1 MNKELKRIL
10 DRLERFEAINKEDVP
25 ILLKEVNDLY
35 WSEKLAWQQFE
46 TIAEKLIDSLD

>member
-10 DRLERFEAINKEDVP
+10 DRLERYEAINKEDIP

-35 WSEKLAWQQFE
+35 WSEKLAWKQLEIIEEQ
-46 TIAEKLIDSLD
+46 DD